1 MIRRILLVAAVAIGL
16 GGSAFAD
23 AEAAK
28 AAYAKGASQYNLQNY
43 SEALGF
49 FKHAY
54 EEKADPAFLFN
65 IAQCY
70 RLLNRYE
77 EASRSYHAYLRES
90 PTLPPATLEQV
101 QKLVA
106 MMDKAVEEQR
116 AKQPPTGMQPPATE
130 NAPAAVQAEP
140 TPTPPPAPP
149 AATERDANEIELH
162 RAKTKQL
169 AGAVTAGVGVVAL
182 VLGGVFTGL
191 ASSANHDIATGTTWS
206 PSAQDRRDHYQA
218 ADIAMFVVGGAALA
232 SGLAVY
238 LIGRH
243 EASRKYPV
251 DRVQLVPTA
260 GMNAAGAM
268 LSGSF

>member
-49 FKHAY
+49 FKRAY

-77 EASRSYHAYLRES
+77 EASRSYHAYLRETPS
-90 PTLPPATLEQV
+90 LPPATLEQV

-116 AKQPPTGMQPPATE
+116 AKQPPTGMQPPGNE
-130 NAPAAVQAEP
+130 SAPAAVQTEP
-140 TPTPPPAPP
+140 SPPPAPP
-149 AATERDANEIELH
+149 PATQRDANAIELH

-182 VLGGVFTGL
+182 VLGGVFTAL
-191 ASSANHDIATGTTWS
+191 AASANHDIATGTTWS
-206 PSAQDRRDHYQA
+206 PSAQDRRDRYQA
-218 ADIAMFVVGGAALA
+218 ADIAMFVVGGDALA
-232 SGLAVY
+232 TGLTVY

-251 DRVQLVPTA
+251 ERVQLVPTA
-260 GMNAAGAM
+260 GMNTAGAA
-268 LSGSF
+268 LGGSF